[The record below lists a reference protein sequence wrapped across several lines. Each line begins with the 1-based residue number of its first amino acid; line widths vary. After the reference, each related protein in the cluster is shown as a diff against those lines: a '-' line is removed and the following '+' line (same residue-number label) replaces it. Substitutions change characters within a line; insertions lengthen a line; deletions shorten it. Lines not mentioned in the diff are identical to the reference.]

1 MSNGSARILVVDD
14 EESIRKLLE
23 RGLTQAHY
31 RCATA
36 QSAEHA
42 AEVLQREEFDLV
54 FLDIRMPGKSG
65 MEFLPEITTQH
76 PDTAVVMLT
85 GVGELSTAVQAMRG
99 GAYDYA
105 TKPLDL
111 AELVIRIEHALSR
124 RALVLEKRMY
134 QHKLQAMVDE
144 LNALLEQR
152 KREVKALNN
161 LFHSH
166 ILQSD
171 GAQNTYTRLQRAMAD
186 FGSELEGLATMS
198 KIIDQDD
205 APAEYR
211 VKQVKIR

>member
-1 MSNGSARILVVDD
+1 MTDSSTRILVVDD
-14 EESIRKLLE
+14 EESIQKLLE

-31 RCATA
+31 QCAPA

-42 AEVLQREEFDLV
+42 AEVLQREEFDLI

-65 MEFLPEITTQH
+65 MEFLQEITTQH
-76 PDTAVVMLT
+76 PDMAVVMLT
-85 GVGELSTAVQAMRG
+85 GVAELSTAVQAMRG

-111 AELVIRIEHALSR
+111 AELVIRIEQALSR
-124 RALVLEKRMY
+124 RDLVLQNRTY
-134 QHKLQAMVDE
+134 QHKLQAVANE

-161 LFHSH
+161 LFRSH
-166 ILQSD
+166 VRQS
-171 GAQNTYTRLQRAMAD
+171 GEAQNTYTRLQKAMAD
-186 FGSELEGLATMS
+186 FSSELEGLATIS
-198 KIIDQDD
+198 TIIDQDD

-211 VKQVKIR
+211 VKQVKMR

>member
-1 MSNGSARILVVDD
+1 MTNGNVRILVVDD

-23 RGLTQAHY
+23 RSLTQAHY
-31 RCATA
+31 QCTTA
-36 QSAEHA
+36 QSAEDA

-65 MEFLPEITTQH
+65 IEFLTEITAQH

-85 GVGELSTAVQAMRG
+85 GVAELSTAVQAMRG

-105 TKPLDL
+105 TKPLNL
-111 AELVIRIEHALSR
+111 AELVIRIEQTLSR
-124 RALVLEKRMY
+124 RALVLEKRTY
-134 QHKLQAMVDE
+134 QRKLQAMVDE

-161 LFHSH
+161 LFDSH
-166 ILQSD
+166 LRQSAE
-171 GAQNTYTRLQRAMAD
+171 AQNTYTRLQNAMAD
-186 FGSELEGLATMS
+186 FSSELEGLAAIS
-198 KIIDQDD
+198 RIIDQDD

-211 VKQVKIR
+211 